1 MTLDELD
8 RIELERCVREG
19 MEFPDSLVL
28 ETRCQRMEISKAVF
42 CHMPKWEQNLM
53 LADEAVLLR
62 FSTWEYEECCRI
74 DWKLHEERAKSK
86 AAVWANDFEEFR
98 KSKQQILDQP
108 KRKRNVSSHD

>member
-8 RIELERCVREG
+8 RIELERCVRED
-19 MEFPDSLVL
+19 MEFPDSL
-28 ETRCQRMEISKAVF
+28 
-42 CHMPKWEQNLM
+42 

-98 KSKQQILDQP
+98 KIKQQILDQP
-108 KRKRNVSSHD
+108 KKRKRKDISHN

>member
-8 RIELERCVREG
+8 RIELERCVRED
-19 MEFPDSLVL
+19 MEFPDSL
-28 ETRCQRMEISKAVF
+28 
-42 CHMPKWEQNLM
+42 

-98 KSKQQILDQP
+98 KIKQQILDQP
-108 KRKRNVSSHD
+108 KKRKRNDISHN